1 MINRIYKARGER
13 IWRWRVRLCPADGKI
28 QDVSL
33 GTSDKQVAE
42 KKRMELLREKEHER
56 AGLIPS
62 RIIRDAAQRKL
73 TEHLQDFLGDLRAKG
88 RDRHYISNVCH
99 YNEALVA
106 DCGWVY
112 PQDVSADSF
121 VRWRS
126 RQGKAQKTLNEYLTS
141 AKGFFKWLVAQ
152 GRIPVSP
159 LTGVTK
165 GETRGREVRPRRAF
179 DDFEFT
185 ALLSVAGVQ
194 RIVYLTAGLTGIR
207 HGELKELR
215 WGDINL
221 AGEKPSVTVRASV
234 SKNHKL
240 ACLPLHPVL
249 VGALKEFRPADAAA
263 GDLVFKGLVPRS
275 KVFKGHLKAAKIAKV
290 DSQGRVVDFHSLRHT
305 FCTNLHRAGV
315 PQREAMELMRH
326 NDPRLTAT
334 TYTDTSLL
342 SLRSAVQ
349 QIAFSPSLIASLF
362 SGVEGQSL
370 TLPGNG
376 SAKANSS
383 KTIENKGGKSLPD
396 AAWRVLTKIEKWCAL
411 QVLNLRPPVC
421 DTGAL
426 PLS

>member
-1 MINRIYKARGER
+1 MARYINGIAF
-13 IWRWRVRLCPADGKI
+13 C
-28 QDVSL
+28 L
-33 GTSDKQVAE
+33 GQ
-42 KKRMELLREKEHER
+42 
-56 AGLIPS
+56 LI
-62 RIIRDAAQRKL
+62 DQ
-73 TEHLQDFLGDLRAKG
+73 
-88 RDRHYISNVCH
+88 
-99 YNEALVA
+99 
-106 DCGWVY
+106 CGWNF
-112 PQDVSADSF
+112 PQNITADSF
-121 VRWRS
+121 VKWRS
-126 RQGKAQKTLNEYLTS
+126 SHDKAPKTLHEYLTS
-141 AKGFFKWLVAQ
+141 ANNFCNWLAAQ
-152 GRIPVSP
+152 GRIAVNP
-159 LTGVTK
+159 LASVRK
-165 GETRGREVRPRRAF
+165 GRTARAGSRPRRAY
-179 DDFEFT
+179 DDSEFA
-185 ALLSVAGVQ
+185 ALLSVAGAQ

-221 AGEKPSVTVRASV
+221 VGEKPSVTVRASV

-240 ACLPLHPVL
+240 ACLPLHPVV
-249 VGALKEFRPADAAA
+249 VGALKEFRPVDAAA

-275 KVFKGHLKAAKIAKV
+275 KTFNGHLKTAKIAKF

-334 TYTDTSLL
+334 TYTDASLL

-349 QIAFSPSLIASLF
+349 KLGFPASQIASQKLGA
-362 SGVEGQSL
+362 EGQSL
-370 TLPGNG
+370 TQPGN
-376 SAKANSS
+376 SFAKANSS
-383 KTIENKGGKSLPD
+383 KTIENKGEKSLSG